1 MNALISIL
9 MFIVVLAGLGALI
22 WVVNRLLNLVSWKN
36 EARLHCMTCG
46 TDAKARLVTRGNM
59 GIELILWL
67 CFLVPGLIYSA
78 WRGSTR
84 YKACSSCGAVNLVP
98 LESPAAVAHRKTL
111 GIPNIAS

>member
-9 MFIVVLAGLGALI
+9 LFVAVLSVLGAVI
-22 WVVNRLLNLVSWKN
+22 WAANRLFNLAAGKMGTT
-36 EARLHCMTCG
+36 LHCMMCG
-46 TDAKARLVTRGNM
+46 SDVKIRSVTRGTT

>member
-1 MNALISIL
+1 MNALISVV
-9 MFIVVLAGLGALI
+9 MFVVVLAGIGTLI
-22 WVVNRLLNLVSWKN
+22 WAGNRLFNLAAGKMGTT
-36 EARLHCMTCG
+36 LHCMTCG
-46 TDAKARLVTRGNM
+46 SDVKVKSVTRGST